1 MELKEEEKVEA
12 TSQGPEVEAQESPEA
27 LIERLKQEL
36 EEARAQAQENY
47 DKFVRLYAE
56 FDNYRKRVAR
66 EKAELVRYGNEE
78 LLRELLPVVDNL
90 ERALEHARRDPSNP
104 QAILEGIELILEQV
118 KGLLKR
124 FGVEP
129 IAAVGEKFDPL
140 RHEAVG
146 EEEREDVEPGEVV
159 QEVLRGYMLND
170 RLLRPAKVIV
180 AKAKPK
186 GADEGTSE

>member
-1 MELKEEEKVEA
+1 MESKEEKVE
-12 TSQGPEVEAQESPEA
+12 TTPQGAEAEAQEGPEE
-27 LIERLKQEL
+27 IIGRLKREL

-66 EKAELVRYGNEE
+66 EKAELIRYGNEE

-90 ERALEHARRDPSNP
+90 ERALEHAKRDPSNP
-104 QAILEGIELILEQV
+104 QAILEGVELILEQV

-129 IAAVGEKFDPL
+129 IAAIGERFDPL

-159 QEVLRGYMLND
+159 QEVLKGYMLND

-180 AKAKPK
+180 AKAKPRDA
-186 GADEGTSE
+186 GEGTSD

>member
-1 MELKEEEKVEA
+1 MELKGEEKVET
-12 TSQGPEVEAQESPEA
+12 TSQGSEAEGQESPEV

-36 EEARAQAQENY
+36 EEVRTQAQENY

-78 LLRELLPVVDNL
+78 LLRELLPVLDNL
-90 ERALEHARRDPSNP
+90 ERALEHAKKDPSNP
-104 QAILEGIELILEQV
+104 QAILEGVELILEQLR
-118 KGLLKR
+118 GLLKR

-129 IAAVGEKFDPL
+129 IVALGEKFDPL

-146 EEEREDVEPGEVV
+146 EEEREDVEPGKVV

-186 GADEGTSE
+186 DADEDASD

>member
-1 MELKEEEKVEA
+1 MELKEERVET
-12 TSQGPEVEAQESPEA
+12 TSQGSESEVQESPEA

-36 EEARAQAQENY
+36 EEVRAQAQENY

-78 LLRELLPVVDNL
+78 LLRELLPVLDNL
-90 ERALEHARRDPSNP
+90 ERALEHAKRDPSNP
-104 QAILEGIELILEQV
+104 QAILEGVELILEQLR
-118 KGLLKR
+118 GLLKR

-129 IAAVGEKFDPL
+129 IAALGEKFDPL

-186 GADEGTSE
+186 DADESASD